1 MGGRSHL
8 DSRVETRQLSL
19 KIIIPVLP
27 TTPCQC
33 KKDVRR
39 VVVLKARFLLPSIS
53 IPTRKAAWAT
63 SVFARQPRTLWQ
75 RRPNAQF

>member
-8 DSRVETRQLSL
+8 DSTVETRQLSL

-27 TTPCQC
+27 ATPCQC
-33 KKDVRR
+33 KKDLRTVG
-39 VVVLKARFLLPSIS
+39 VLKARFLLPSIS
-53 IPTRKAAWAT
+53 IPTRKAAWTT
-63 SVFARQPRTLWQ
+63 SVFAPLPGTLWQ